1 MPSLAPTR
9 KPLST
14 PLTQERE
21 HHVHHD
27 TDDTSEKATVLSEGS
42 TLPEEALMAMHGGG
56 GSKRARMMVKAAQP
70 VRAVLT
76 RAAIEALETRQAL
89 AGPPAQNLRSAPHAE
104 ESQQLIMDSFGLPPP
119 PPLVLSGH
127 AASVTPD

>member
-104 ESQQLIMDSFGLPPP
+104 ESQQLMTSN
-119 PPLVLSGH
+119 V
-127 AASVTPD
+127 